1 MNRKTQ
7 IAFVSF
13 VVLALITFFALRQ
26 PDKGE
31 VVGERPRPVPR
42 LKAGDFDTIEVVKG
56 GATSI
61 IKKDGEKYQMLQP
74 TAYRVDDT
82 AGKQAFEAVEKMEFS
97 GIVTDQKAKQGEFE
111 VDDKGLRVMIKKGDK
126 VLADV
131 LIGKTQG
138 AGTMLRAS
146 GKDEIW
152 IMSGAQKYAFDK
164 APSDWRDKTLVT
176 FSAADAE
183 TIDIK
188 SKTGGSIK
196 LKKAAKKDGGAADDS
211 WTITESSVKIDRP
224 DNTVAS
230 GIVSTMASWK
240 ANDFADKATP
250 QETGLA
256 DPALT
261 VTVGLKG
268 GKPVTVLIGNKKG
281 DEDWYVKTATEPQV
295 FLVKKYN
302 IDRINKRPMD
312 FKDKSVCDI
321 AESELTDIAV
331 SHGGESYTLIKEK
344 GTWKATKPSKLEVD
358 PSKITN
364 VAGAF
369 KDLKATTFA
378 EDPSPK
384 ANGLAKPA
392 ATIVARSKTATC
404 SLKVG
409 DETKDKQSYHAL
421 SASSP
426 DVYLLPKWSL
436 DRVLVKVNDLKKAEV
451 AAKK

>member
-42 LKAGDFDTIEVVKG
+42 LKAADFDTIEVVKG
-56 GATSI
+56 GATSV
-61 IKKDGEKYQMLQP
+61 IKKDGEKYQLLKP

-82 AGKQAFEAVEKMEFS
+82 AGKQAFEAVEKMEFT
-97 GIVTDQKAKQGEFE
+97 GIVTDQKSKQGEFE
-111 VDDKGLRVMIKKGDK
+111 VDDKGLRMLIKKGDK
-126 VLADV
+126 VLADFFV
-131 LIGKTQG
+131 GKTQG

-164 APSDWRDKTLVT
+164 SPSDWRDKTLVT
-176 FSAADAE
+176 FTAADAE

-188 SKTGGSIK
+188 SKTGGTIK
-196 LKKAAKKDGGAADDS
+196 LKKTPKKDGGAAEDS
-211 WTITESSVKIDRP
+211 WTIAESSMKIDKP

-240 ANDFADKATP
+240 ANDFADNATP

-268 GKPVTVLIGNKKG
+268 GKPITVLIGNKKG

-302 IDRINKRPMD
+302 IDRINKRPTD

-321 AESELTDIAV
+321 AESDLTDIAV
-331 SHGGESYTLIKEK
+331 SHGAESYTLVKDK
-344 GTWKATKPSKLEVD
+344 GAWKATKPAKLEID
-358 PSKITN
+358 PAKISN

-392 ATIVARSKTATC
+392 ATIVAKSKTATC
-404 SLKVG
+404 SL
-409 DETKDKQSYHAL
+409 
-421 SASSP
+421 
-426 DVYLLPKWSL
+426 
-436 DRVLVKVNDLKKAEV
+436 
-451 AAKK
+451 